1 MNRIDLQGRN
11 AVITG
16 GCSGLG
22 YAAAERFLRSGARIM
37 IWDRSAAE
45 LDAAR
50 GRLAALGPVEI
61 VIVDVSDFEAVG
73 GAAAQAEALLGG
85 IDILVNSAGITRPPT
100 AFSAYPVQDWKD
112 ILTVNLD
119 GVFYC
124 CRAVIPGMIA
134 RGYGRVI
141 NVASMA
147 GKEGNITAPAY
158 SAAKAGV
165 IGLSKSLGREL
176 GRTGVLVN
184 AVAPGMIDTPMQT
197 KTTAAAPGHVDEI
210 LRRTPMGRL
219 GRTEEFAALVAWMAS
234 AECGYTTGFTFDLSG
249 GRATY

>member
-1 MNRIDLQGRN
+1 MNRIDLHGRN
-11 AVITG
+11 AVVTG

-22 YAAAERFLRSGARIM
+22 HAAAERILQSGARVM
-37 IWDRSAAE
+37 IWDRAEAA
-45 LDAAR
+45 LAAAR
-50 GRLAALGPVEI
+50 ESLAGLGPVETLA
-61 VIVDVSDFEAVG
+61 VDVSDAEAVG
-73 GAAAQAEALLGG
+73 RAAAESEARLGG

-100 AFSAYPVQDWKD
+100 PFTAYPVQDWQD
-112 ILTVNLD
+112 IMRVNLD
-119 GVFYC
+119 GVFHC

-141 NVASMA
+141 NIASMA

-197 KTTAAAPGHVDEI
+197 KTTAAAPDHVDEI

-219 GRTEEFAALVAWMAS
+219 GKPEEFAALVAWMAS